1 MSHPPGLFD
10 IGRLARAVSWFS
22 GPVKAG
28 GRAVEVHMST
38 GTEGENDLIP
48 KIAKCLSNRVSLDH
62 KEGEGFEQRAVRMP
76 EWIEDG
82 TSQLLLAISLGL
94 KGNGK
99 NPRGIRANLGN
110 VRVSREKGGN
120 FIATGIWKYF
130 ACNRC

>member
-48 KIAKCLSNRVSLDH
+48 KIAKFLSNRVSLNH

-82 TSQLLLAISLGL
+82 TSQLL
-94 KGNGK
+94 
-99 NPRGIRANLGN
+99 
-110 VRVSREKGGN
+110 
-120 FIATGIWKYF
+120 
-130 ACNRC
+130 